1 MLQEQ
6 HNSKTSEP
14 GYRVG
19 SVWTDLFAKLSGLK
33 YQGKQILLTGLVCA
47 VLGIGYSFLKKPV
60 YLARVNFVIEENKQE
75 LESISSDDIDIEV
88 MSTEEDNEHCVYV
101 KFSNFADEESAEEYA
116 EFLAETLPL
125 LLFET
130 TRMQ

>member
-1 MLQEQ
+1 V
-6 HNSKTSEP
+6 T
-14 GYRVG
+14 
-19 SVWTDLFAKLSGLK
+19 
-33 YQGKQILLTGLVCA
+33 
-47 VLGIGYSFLKKPV
+47 
-60 YLARVNFVIEENKQE
+60 EENQQE
-75 LESISSDDIDIEV
+75 SESISSDDIDIEV

-116 EFLAETLPL
+116 QFLAETLPL

>member
-1 MLQEQ
+1 V
-6 HNSKTSEP
+6 T
-14 GYRVG
+14 
-19 SVWTDLFAKLSGLK
+19 
-33 YQGKQILLTGLVCA
+33 
-47 VLGIGYSFLKKPV
+47 
-60 YLARVNFVIEENKQE
+60 EENKQDP
-75 LESISSDDIDIEV
+75 ESISSDDIDIEV

-116 EFLAETLPL
+116 QFLAETLPL